1 MNWQLAEAKNKF
13 SDLIHR
19 ALTEGPQKITR
30 RGVETAVVLSAE
42 EYQRLTGGRPSFKEY
57 LMQGPSFEGLTLR
70 ETKVRGEL
78 PNYETVA

>member
-57 LMQGPSFEGLTLR
+57 LMQGPSFEGLDLER
-70 ETKVRGEL
+70 DQSPGRVVEL
-78 PNYETVA
+78 

>member
-30 RGVETAVVLSAE
+30 QGVETAVVLSAE
-42 EYQRLTGGRPSFKEY
+42 EYQRLTRGRPSFKEY
-57 LMQGPSFEGLTLR
+57 LMQGPSFEGLDLER
-70 ETKVRGEL
+70 DQSPGRVVEL
-78 PNYETVA
+78 

>member
-42 EYQRLTGGRPSFKEY
+42 EYQRLIGGRPSFKEY
-57 LMQGPSFEGLTLR
+57 LMQGPSFEGLDLER
-70 ETKVRGEL
+70 DQSMGRAVEL
-78 PNYETVA
+78 

>member
-57 LMQGPSFEGLTLR
+57 LMQGPSFEGLDLKR
-70 ETKVRGEL
+70 DQSPGRVVEL
-78 PNYETVA
+78 